1 MILVVCNGEVRV
13 TPNPEPGQLKAVVHL
28 GSSLG
33 RELTPASFLEI
44 FQVNS
49 HGADVEAAQARQ
61 PDP

>member
-49 HGADVEAAQARQ
+49 HGADVEAA
-61 PDP
+61 